1 MLLVLVSALISGAEA
16 ALFSLTHQQIAQ
28 CRSKQAA
35 QDSKVLE
42 VLRSPIQLLATLL
55 ILNNLANVAF
65 IVLSTHLLWKIWGM
79 NDVHG
84 LALLAYTLIS
94 TTIIVLFGEIVP
106 KTYASQRNVWVARQ
120 TAGLLRGAMLVLQP
134 LASVLMRFSEL
145 FGQDYLQEPHDLSTD
160 QLSRAVEIAAA
171 RETSSGEKA
180 ALKGV
185 VNFHT
190 LVAKKIMQPRTEI
203 TAAIFTLIQFP
214 GLTNPSTIWKSGVRA
229 T

>member
-28 CRSKQAA
+28 CRSKQGA

-106 KTYASQRNVWVARQ
+106 KTYASQRNLWVARQ

-134 LASVLMRFSEL
+134 LTSVLMRFSEL